1 MDKQAPAE
9 KPKEASVAQIEPNP
23 LEIIQ
28 RDLEVMVMSDEA
40 GELAITTCLTNII
53 ALQS

>member
-1 MDKQAPAE
+1 M
-9 KPKEASVAQIEPNP
+9 AQSEHNP

-53 ALQS
+53 GLQS